1 MPSPELVEKV
11 GELAKRLDGKAE
23 PANPNSG
30 INNTS
35 LDVCPEEFKGG
46 TFGYPYFSKGW
57 VLADCTEAKPLSSV
71 ISVAIN
77 TVTYPQ
83 EDEKHIDNVFKGIN
97 DTYPSVHVYVATQS
111 DDIVETAKRFKNIDA
126 VKVND
131 TKVAKVWNTLK
142 TKASTPYML
151 IARDVVHFSWL
162 TQVERQI
169 RVISQIPNV
178 KVAGGAYRNI
188 SGQWKAGCE
197 QTKLLNYV
205 LEYQEGYY
213 HSQNS
218 CMFCDY
224 LQGPFV
230 TKTEL
235 FQLDESL
242 PNEVV
247 FEDWFLR
254 IGKDGNQAMACP
266 DAMYFTSDHTS
277 LSKNTKKD
285 VWTPLAKKWT
295 LNRIL
300 LPQGVK
306 YSFSCKDIEVTCQAT
321 SELLPICCLEEY
333 AKVMALLQKLSNER
347 KILFELDHGSLLGGV
362 KFNGLLPYDIDGDI
376 TLVTKQI
383 DIFSKDEIKELFRS
397 NGFSIYGY
405 QSPHLDKGK
414 LIHGFTYIG
423 FNGFKIEVWGMQN
436 LTNFLHAP
444 LELRNLASFTKA
456 NLRGN
461 WVNTACSPGLFA
473 RNRYGSEILKHS
485 QSWRKQGLKDSWQ
498 GYHAGSFKP
507 CRKPKHHS
515 CVENMP
521 ADGNIPFLVD

>member
-1 MPSPELVEKV
+1 M
-11 GELAKRLDGKAE
+11 
-23 PANPNSG
+23 
-30 INNTS
+30 
-35 LDVCPEEFKGG
+35 
-46 TFGYPYFSKGW
+46 
-57 VLADCTEAKPLSSV
+57 
-71 ISVAIN
+71 
-77 TVTYPQ
+77 
-83 EDEKHIDNVFKGIN
+83 
-97 DTYPSVHVYVATQS
+97 
-111 DDIVETAKRFKNIDA
+111 
-126 VKVND
+126 
-131 TKVAKVWNTLK
+131 
-142 TKASTPYML
+142 
-151 IARDVVHFSWL
+151 
-162 TQVERQI
+162 
-169 RVISQIPNV
+169 
-178 KVAGGAYRNI
+178 
-188 SGQWKAGCE
+188 
-197 QTKLLNYV
+197 
-205 LEYQEGYY
+205 
-213 HSQNS
+213 
-218 CMFCDY
+218 
-224 LQGPFV
+224 
-230 TKTEL
+230 
-235 FQLDESL
+235 
-242 PNEVV
+242 
-247 FEDWFLR
+247 
-254 IGKDGNQAMACP
+254 
-266 DAMYFTSDHTS
+266 
-277 LSKNTKKD
+277 
-285 VWTPLAKKWT
+285 
-295 LNRIL
+295 
-300 LPQGVK
+300 
-306 YSFSCKDIEVTCQAT
+306 TCQAT

-473 RNRYGSEILKHS
+473 RNRYGREILKHS

-498 GYHAGSFKP
+498 DYNAGSFKP
-507 CRKPKHHS
+507 CGKPKHHS

>member
-1 MPSPELVEKV
+1 
-11 GELAKRLDGKAE
+11 
-23 PANPNSG
+23 
-30 INNTS
+30 
-35 LDVCPEEFKGG
+35 
-46 TFGYPYFSKGW
+46 
-57 VLADCTEAKPLSSV
+57 
-71 ISVAIN
+71 
-77 TVTYPQ
+77 
-83 EDEKHIDNVFKGIN
+83 
-97 DTYPSVHVYVATQS
+97 
-111 DDIVETAKRFKNIDA
+111 
-126 VKVND
+126 
-131 TKVAKVWNTLK
+131 
-142 TKASTPYML
+142 
-151 IARDVVHFSWL
+151 
-162 TQVERQI
+162 
-169 RVISQIPNV
+169 
-178 KVAGGAYRNI
+178 
-188 SGQWKAGCE
+188 
-197 QTKLLNYV
+197 
-205 LEYQEGYY
+205 
-213 HSQNS
+213 
-218 CMFCDY
+218 MFCDY

-383 DIFSKDEIKELFRS
+383 DIFSKDEIKYLYAE
-397 NGFSIYGY
+397 
-405 QSPHLDKGK
+405 
-414 LIHGFTYIG
+414 
-423 FNGFKIEVWGMQN
+423 FN
-436 LTNFLHAP
+436 
-444 LELRNLASFTKA
+444 
-456 NLRGN
+456 
-461 WVNTACSPGLFA
+461 
-473 RNRYGSEILKHS
+473 S
-485 QSWRKQGLKDSWQ
+485 QR
-498 GYHAGSFKP
+498 
-507 CRKPKHHS
+507 
-515 CVENMP
+515 
-521 ADGNIPFLVD
+521 